1 MAPLV
6 TRILLATD
14 FSECSELAFQHS
26 LVWANACEAELQ
38 IFHVVELHPHLDIET
53 DFTQVYLREQEK
65 AAKKQL
71 DNLFQRAK
79 LLTKQVQAHSLIGI
93 PADRI
98 NQHAEDIGADI
109 VFLGTHGLTGL
120 NRILLGSTAERVV
133 NGAPCPVITIR
144 QTQQTEEQPEP
155 QGEGTLG
162 SEQKSPS
169 VPSHLLVPM
178 DFSDCSLEAVEYGL
192 QVAKEFEVS
201 ATLLHVME
209 PMTYSLDFNLT
220 HRETQKHQREEAQKR
235 MTEVAEVFQ
244 ARGVTTTILFKDAP
258 VADAIL
264 QGIKEV
270 EPDLIVMGTHGRR
283 GFSRLLLGSVA
294 SALLRQ
300 ASIPLLTVK
309 SPKYAPTHPRR
320 EKDAASKTFSTSG

>member
-1 MAPLV
+1 
-6 TRILLATD
+6 
-14 FSECSELAFQHS
+14 
-26 LVWANACEAELQ
+26 
-38 IFHVVELHPHLDIET
+38 
-53 DFTQVYLREQEK
+53 
-65 AAKKQL
+65 
-71 DNLFQRAK
+71 
-79 LLTKQVQAHSLIGI
+79 
-93 PADRI
+93 
-98 NQHAEDIGADI
+98 

-144 QTQQTEEQPEP
+144 QTQPTEDQPEP
-155 QGEGTLG
+155 QGKETLG

-169 VPSHLLVPM
+169 IPSHLLVPM

-244 ARGVTTTILFKDAP
+244 AR
-258 VADAIL
+258 L

-294 SALLRQ
+294 TALLRQ
-300 ASIPLLTVK
+300 APIPLLTVK

-320 EKDAASKTFSTSG
+320 GKDAKSKTFSTTG